1 MRLVLGRRESGVV
14 QVLRAVEVAGLNR
27 WRWVLAAE
35 SGQVLADRQ
44 VDLDVETAEYEA
56 FCDLAGHIERHRLP
70 HDPVG
75 SEADAVDRVSAWIS
89 DHVFGDALL
98 TKFSGTVRVIV
109 PRGAEFLLSRPL
121 ELARVKGVVLARR
134 QVSLV
139 YEPAGLIEPTGK
151 EDVTGSVRILAL
163 FSMPARSSV
172 LALRR
177 ERFELAKT
185 VRTIAAKSRKA
196 IELRVLQYG
205 VTRERL
211 SEAVEEYPGWDV
223 LHVSGHGEVG
233 ALLLE
238 KANGEPDLVSTDEL
252 VELLAPAR
260 NRLKLAVLSAC
271 QSGAAEAAT
280 TLHTLGLDE
289 LAEQVSRDQ
298 DGATN
303 QVNQANQVGLAR
315 GLVEE
320 LGVTALAMRYSV
332 ADGFAV
338 ALAGELYPRLF
349 GAGQPVDRAVAL
361 ALPKAVGQRPTAAVP
376 AASIG
381 TPMLVGAGTVGL
393 RVAPPPGVAVLDPY
407 AERMAW
413 FPQEHERFVGRT
425 QALVEASTA
434 LAPESGRTG
443 VLFVGMVGAGKS
455 ACALELAHQHRGRF
469 GALAW
474 WRAPDQPDEFN
485 QALAGFATALET
497 QLGIPMPEAVGSEAT
512 LRRFLPRLAAV
523 LREEAVLL
531 VLDHVDTLLSGD
543 ACWRDPM
550 WDLLVESLIGHGGLS
565 RVVLTSRVAPADLD
579 PGLVAV
585 LPTHSLSIAESVLLA
600 RELPHLGELLRDKP
614 TAERAAARSG
624 SDFRLARRV
633 LNMAQGHPKLLE
645 LADHAAAE
653 PGRLASMLD
662 AAEAVGRDT
671 PVTAFF
677 TTGASALDGG
687 QFMRL
692 LTAWTGTALSGLPVP
707 ARTLVELLAHVE
719 EDERRSWI
727 VREVWQLVWAE
738 LHGEQAPPLE
748 RALEPLVSAV
758 LVEAE
763 PVGGDGSTAQ
773 QVYRLHPGVGEAI
786 RAGSDPA
793 FGALVDEMTIRC
805 LTAVYEHAHTKES
818 RGESGSAIVW
828 SGLATTPYLLR
839 SGRWAQATSLLDS
852 VTDRDLDP
860 GTTNRAM
867 GYLRRMFDHDDSA
880 LDRPAVAHLY
890 AKLLSRSDP
899 QAATQIF
906 LDLVRTGVESKH
918 FDLASVAAADCARI
932 YLDHGDLDDA
942 LELAHGLK
950 ELTELA
956 GYGPWTQVADECL
969 ELSILD
975 RMGKH
980 NEAASRAVELVD
992 IVDGLPDD
1000 SGEPERVTPVS
1011 IRGVVLSTALGAVTN
1026 FGDWHIALDLCERID
1041 DLHRRRG
1048 ATEHETARLRLNKAS
1063 VLLRLGRVDEAEDV
1077 LRHSQAVFEDV
1088 EDTVLLGEVFRLR
1101 AEVRNALG
1109 RTDDALTMAQA
1120 ALRYSYESASPGAL
1134 AEGHDTVA
1142 SYLSAAGHPARV
1154 YFAHRTA
1161 ANMLR
1166 AAVAHAEGGGPT
1178 IIETS
1183 DLLAHGPDLM
1193 PRTLE
1198 ELVETVEQTPGVRL
1212 DLVLRFLVPDDADRD
1227 ELFDKVVSP
1236 LREKMRIAQKA
1247 SANYREK
1254 RPALIEALNRAEDGD
1269 DESLFENLDECDSE
1283 LVGAIRALLDRGTK
1297 KRLRATQPAGEPR
1310 LFGAQIVP
1318 PMTGHDGSVGLVGF
1332 AELDGQPVAVT
1343 ADEKAVRT
1351 WDLRTHRQIG
1361 EPITIAR
1368 DGLNAAAL
1376 GVLAQRPVAVISHGS
1391 GLHLCDLTT
1400 REHLGE
1406 IVAPYLWRNRLAI
1419 CAVACTVWNGRS
1431 LAVTGS
1437 YDSTVR
1443 LWDLDRREQI
1453 GAPLTGNESVVRAVA
1468 FGIADGRLVALSG
1481 GEDATVRIWDVER
1494 HEPAGVLRGHEDAVW
1509 SVALGTLNGRPIALS
1524 GSRDNTMR
1532 IWDVR
1537 DHQELRAPVTDH
1549 DAAVDAVAFG
1559 VLEGRPVAL
1568 SGGSDETVRL
1578 WDLESGNQIG
1588 PPLTEG
1594 RIAMGIASLALG
1606 ELDGHPTVLA
1616 GDHDAMV
1623 RVWNLE
1629 VHHEMGMDVPAWF
1642 ASELPATWTNPDS
1655 GETYDLTDPI
1665 TDDQGSPWVYLDF
1678 DGFHPILAE
1687 PDSLDVTLNLIDVD
1701 DEYGL
1706 SNISRPATIYD
1717 DSDPDGSTSAIET
1730 LKIRSI
1736 ACGQA
1741 GLHNEAL
1748 ADLDS
1753 VLELDPGHVEAR
1765 SLRANVLRKLGRF
1778 EEAVAEFTV
1787 VLNGDLTDEDRFFE
1801 LADRG
1806 MAYSELGRRDDA
1818 LAGLTAALELN
1829 PDNFFVW
1836 YRRGAL
1842 LEEMGR
1848 LDDALADLDHA
1859 LGLEPDFIEARIL
1872 RAGVLRDLGRL
1883 EDAVA
1888 EYTVILNSNPAGSVR
1903 FFALSFRGVLRE
1915 MLDHREDAL
1924 VDFTA
1929 ALELDPDNV
1938 EVRYGRGKLQVEMGR
1953 LDDALAD
1960 FDHVLGSEPEHV
1972 AARLLRGDVLRDLGR
1987 FEEAVAEYTIALGG
2001 DPTDEHRFYALAN
2014 RGTILYEELD
2024 HQEDALVDFTAALE
2038 LDPDSVE
2045 VRFGRGKLLA
2055 KMGLSDDALADLD
2068 HALGFE
2074 PEHVE
2079 TRLLRGDLLR
2089 DLGRFEEA
2097 VAEYTIALNGDPANA
2112 YRFYALVYRGLL
2124 HGELDRQEDALVDF
2138 TAALELD
2145 PDNVGVLYDRGKL
2158 LAEMG
2163 LSDDAL
2169 ADLGHLLEREPDHVE
2184 ARLLHGDVLRGLGW
2198 FEEAAAEYAI
2208 ALNGNLTN
2216 AQRVFVLV
2224 KRGWS
2229 YQGLGHHD
2237 SALAD
2242 FTAALESDPELLSLR
2257 LARGNV
2263 LRDLGQFEEAV
2274 AEYTIVLN
2282 GSSTNAERVLALT
2295 QRARSYI
2302 DLARYDDALT
2312 DLDEALVLD
2321 PTQRH
2326 LATRSLVN
2334 WYRGDLP
2341 SALADIDR
2349 AVQVDPD
2356 DLNARRIRAD
2366 LLWVSQRFDEA
2377 LGVLDTV
2384 IKLDETNPK
2393 MWAKRGKWL
2402 MALDRYGEAAG
2413 AARRLTDL
2421 APQRPIGW
2429 YIAGVCLS
2437 RLGRRK
2443 ALKFLTKAL
2452 ALDPTSKEV
2461 SRELARAY
2469 GEAGQHDDALRI
2481 LDELV
2486 ASKPSDGNSLGDRAW
2501 EYLMQGLYAQAEAD
2515 IDRAIA
2521 VLPDNDWWNGVCSVI
2536 KHQLGGSVAAVAAA
2550 RRALEL
2556 STTKFGDRPMLMQD
2570 ACNRVLYHIL
2580 AGDDDAATQ
2589 LCQRLLDSG
2598 PAHSRLAITTA
2609 QLEIVVAALPD
2620 SAAPE
2625 ILKLLQYRLLSTTN
2639 AEDHGLGGLM

>member
-1 MRLVLGRRESGVV
+1 VLT
-14 QVLRAVEVAGLNR
+14 
-27 WRWVLAAE
+27 AE
-35 SGQVLADRQ
+35 SGQVLADHQ
-44 VDLDVETAEYEA
+44 VDLNVETAEYEA

-70 HDPVG
+70 HDQVG
-75 SEADAVDRVSAWIS
+75 SETDAVDRVSVWIS

-98 TKFSGTVRVIV
+98 AKFSGTVRVIV

-121 ELARVKGVVLARR
+121 ELARVKGVALARR
-134 QVSLV
+134 QVGLV
-139 YEPAGLIEPTGK
+139 YEPAGLIEPAGK
-151 EDVTGSVRILAL
+151 EDVAGSVRILAL

-177 ERFELAKT
+177 ERYELAKT

-289 LAEQVSRDQ
+289 LAEQVPPDK
-298 DGATN
+298 DGS
-303 QVNQANQVGLAR
+303 ANQVGLAR

-320 LGVTALAMRYSV
+320 LGVTALAMRYPV

-338 ALAGELYPRLF
+338 ALARELYPRLF

-361 ALPKAVGQRPTAAVP
+361 ALPKAVGERPTAAVP

-381 TPMLVGAGTVGL
+381 TPMLVGAGTAGL
-393 RVAPPPGVAVLDPY
+393 RVAPPPGTAVLDPY

-413 FPQEHERFVGRT
+413 FPREPERFVGRT

-434 LAPESGRTG
+434 LAPESGRAG

-474 WRAPDQPDEFN
+474 WQAPDQPDEFD
-485 QALAGFATALET
+485 QALVGFATSLET
-497 QLGIPMPEAVGSEAT
+497 QLGIPMREAVGGEAE

-531 VLDHVDTLLSGD
+531 VLDHVDTLLSGN

-550 WDLLVESLIGHGGLS
+550 WGLLIESLIGHGGLS
-565 RVVLTSRVAPADLD
+565 RVVLTSRVVPADLD
-579 PGLVAV
+579 PGLVVV

-614 TAERAAARSG
+614 TAERTAARSD
-624 SDFRLARRV
+624 SDLRLVRRV

-645 LADHAAAE
+645 LADRAAAE
-653 PGRLASMLD
+653 PGRLAYVLD

-727 VREVWQLVWAE
+727 VREVWQLVWEE

-748 RALEPLVSAV
+748 QALEPLVSAV

-763 PVGGDGSTAQ
+763 PVGGDGSTTR

-786 RAGSDPA
+786 RAGTDPA
-793 FGALVDEMTIRC
+793 FGALVNEMTIRC
-805 LTAVYEHAHTKES
+805 LAAVYEHAHTKES

-839 SGRWAQATSLLDS
+839 SGRWRQATSMLDS
-852 VTDRDLDP
+852 VTDRDRDP

-867 GYLRRMFDHDDSA
+867 GYLRRIIDHDDSA

-899 QAATQIF
+899 QAATQIL
-906 LDLVRTGVESKH
+906 LDLVQTGVESKQ

-942 LELAHGLK
+942 LELAHALK
-950 ELTELA
+950 DLTELA

-992 IVDGLPDD
+992 IVDRLPND
-1000 SGEPERVTPVS
+1000 SGTPERVTSVS
-1011 IRGVVLSTALGAVTN
+1011 IRGVVLSTAYGAVTN
-1026 FGDWHIALDLCERID
+1026 FGDWHIALDLCERTD
-1041 DLHRRRG
+1041 DLHQRRG
-1048 ATEHETARLRLNKAS
+1048 ATEYEKARLRLNKAS

-1077 LRHSQAVFEDV
+1077 LRHSQAIFEDA
-1088 EDTVLLGEVFRLR
+1088 EDIVLLGEVFRLR
-1101 AEVRNALG
+1101 AKVRNALG

-1120 ALRYSYESASPGAL
+1120 ALQYSYQSANPGAL
-1134 AEGHDTVA
+1134 AGGHDTVA

-1154 YFAHRTA
+1154 YIAHRTA

-1166 AAVAHAEGGGPT
+1166 AAVAHAEGGGPN

-1183 DLLAHGPDLM
+1183 DLLEHGPDLM

-1198 ELVETVEQTPGVRL
+1198 ELVETVERMPGVRL
-1212 DLVLRFLVPDDADRD
+1212 DLVLRSLVPDDADRD
-1227 ELFDKVVSP
+1227 ELFDEVVSP
-1236 LREKMRIAQKA
+1236 LREKMRVGQKA
-1247 SANYREK
+1247 SANYREE
-1254 RPALIEALNRAEDGD
+1254 RPALVEAMNRVADGED
-1269 DESLFENLDECDSE
+1269 DENLFENLDECNSQ
-1283 LVGAIRALLDRGTK
+1283 LVRAFSALRYRETK

-1310 LFGAQIVP
+1310 LFGAQVVP
-1318 PMTGHDGSVGLVGF
+1318 PMTGHDGSVGFVGF
-1332 AELDGQPVAVT
+1332 AELDGQPVVVT
-1343 ADEKAVRT
+1343 ADEKAVRA

-1361 EPITIAR
+1361 EPITNDR
-1368 DGLNAAAL
+1368 DRLYAATV
-1376 GVLAQRPVAVISHGS
+1376 GVLAQRPVVLMSHGS
-1391 GLHLCDLTT
+1391 SLNLWDLTT
-1400 REHLGE
+1400 REHLGK

-1419 CAVACTVWNGRS
+1419 CAVACTVWDGRS

-1437 YDSTVR
+1437 YDDTVR

-1453 GAPLTGNESVVRAVA
+1453 GAPLTGHESVIRAVA
-1468 FGIADGRLVALSG
+1468 FGTADGRLVALSG

-1509 SVALGTLNGRPIALS
+1509 SVALGTLDGRPIALS

-1532 IWDVR
+1532 IWELR

-1559 VLEGRPVAL
+1559 VLEGHPVAL
-1568 SGGSDETVRL
+1568 SGGRDRTVRL
-1578 WDLESGNQIG
+1578 WDLESGKQIG

-1594 RIAMGIASLALG
+1594 RVAFGIASLALG

-1623 RVWNLE
+1623 RVWNLDA
-1629 VHHEMGMDVPAWF
+1629 HRAIGMDVPAWF
-1642 ASELPATWTNPDS
+1642 ASELPATWTNPGS
-1655 GETYDLTDPI
+1655 GETYNLTDPI
-1665 TDDQGSPWVYLDF
+1665 IDDQGSPWVYLDF

-1687 PDSLDVTLNLIDVD
+1687 PNSLDLTLNLIDVD

-1706 SNISRPATIYD
+1706 SNISRPATGYD
-1717 DSDPDGSTSAIET
+1717 DSDPDDSALAIET

-1736 ACGQA
+1736 ACSQA
-1741 GLHNEAL
+1741 GRHNEAL

-1765 SLRANVLRKLGRF
+1765 SRRANVLRGLGRL
-1778 EEAVAEFTV
+1778 EEAVAEFTG
-1787 VLNGDLTDEDRFFE
+1787 VLNGDLTDEDRFFD

-1806 MAYSELGRRDDA
+1806 RAYLELGRRDDA
-1818 LAGLTAALELN
+1818 LADLTAALELN
-1829 PDNFFVW
+1829 PDNVFVR
-1836 YRRGAL
+1836 YIRSGM

-1848 LDDALADLDHA
+1848 PDDALADLDHA
-1859 LGLEPDFIEARIL
+1859 LGLEPDHIEIRML
-1872 RAGVLRDLGRL
+1872 RGSVLHDLGRL
-1883 EDAVA
+1883 EDAVT
-1888 EYTVILNSNPAGSVR
+1888 EYTVILNSNPADSVR

-1915 MLDHREDAL
+1915 MLDHQEDAL
-1924 VDFTA
+1924 ADLTAALELEPDHVEVWHGRSKLLADMGRPDDALADLGHVLERESDHVEARLLRGDVLRDLGRFEEAVAEYTIVLNGDPTDENRFHALAYRGLLHAELGHQEDALADFTA
-1929 ALELDPDNV
+1929 ALELDSDNV
-1938 EVRYGRGKLQVEMGR
+1938 EVRHGRGRLLADMGR
-1953 LDDALAD
+1953 PGDALAD
-1960 FDHVLGSEPEHV
+1960 LDHVLERKPDHLE
-1972 AARLLRGDVLRDLGR
+1972 ARLLRGDVLRDLGR
-1987 FEEAVAEYTIALGG
+1987 FEEAVAEYTIALKSNLTNAQWVFVLVKRGWSYQSLG
-2001 DPTDEHRFYALAN
+2001 HHDNALA
-2014 RGTILYEELD
+2014 
-2024 HQEDALVDFTAALE
+2024 DFTAALE
-2038 LDPDSVE
+2038 SDP
-2045 VRFGRGKLLA
+2045 GRVSL
-2055 KMGLSDDALADLD
+2055 
-2068 HALGFE
+2068 
-2074 PEHVE
+2074 
-2079 TRLLRGDLLR
+2079 RLLRSGMLHG
-2089 DLGRFEEA
+2089 LGRFEEA
-2097 VAEYTIALNGDPANA
+2097 VAEYTI
-2112 YRFYALVYRGLL
+2112 
-2124 HGELDRQEDALVDF
+2124 
-2138 TAALELD
+2138 
-2145 PDNVGVLYDRGKL
+2145 
-2158 LAEMG
+2158 
-2163 LSDDAL
+2163 
-2169 ADLGHLLEREPDHVE
+2169 
-2184 ARLLHGDVLRGLGW
+2184 
-2198 FEEAAAEYAI
+2198 
-2208 ALNGNLTN
+2208 
-2216 AQRVFVLV
+2216 
-2224 KRGWS
+2224 
-2229 YQGLGHHD
+2229 
-2237 SALAD
+2237 
-2242 FTAALESDPELLSLR
+2242 
-2257 LARGNV
+2257 
-2263 LRDLGQFEEAV
+2263 
-2274 AEYTIVLN
+2274 VLN
-2282 GSSTNAERVLALT
+2282 DSSADVERVLVLT
-2295 QRARSYI
+2295 ARARSYI
-2302 DLARYDDALT
+2302 YLARYDDALT
-2312 DLDEALVLD
+2312 DLDEAIALD
-2321 PTQRH
+2321 RTQRH

-2341 SALADIDR
+2341 SALVDIDS
-2349 AVQVDPD
+2349 AVQANPD

-2366 LLWVSQRFDEA
+2366 LLWESQRFDEA
-2377 LGVLDTV
+2377 LDVLDTL
-2384 IKLDETNPK
+2384 IKLDGTNPK

-2402 MALDRYGEAAG
+2402 TALDRYSEALEAA
-2413 AARRLTDL
+2413 RHLTSL
-2421 APQRPIGW
+2421 APQQSIGW
-2429 YIAGVCLS
+2429 YIAGVCAS
-2437 RLGRRK
+2437 RVGRSE
-2443 ALKFLTKAL
+2443 ALTFLTRAL
-2452 ALDPTSKEV
+2452 ELSPTSKEI
-2461 SRELARAY
+2461 SRELARTH
-2469 GEAGQHDDALRI
+2469 GKAGQHDEALRI

-2486 ASKPSDGNSLGDRAW
+2486 ASEPSDGNSLGDRAW
-2501 EYLMQGLYAQAEAD
+2501 EYLTQGRYAQAEAD

-2521 VLPDNDWWNGVCSVI
+2521 ALPDNDWWHGVCSVI
-2536 KHQLGGSVAAVAAA
+2536 KHQLGDGVAAVAAA

-2556 STTKFGDRPMLMQD
+2556 AATKFGDRPIFMHD
-2570 ACNRVLYHIL
+2570 AFNRVLYHIL

-2589 LCQRLLDSG
+2589 LCQRLLDSE

-2609 QLEIVVAALPD
+2609 QLRIVVAALPN

-2625 ILKLLQYRLLSTTN
+2625 ILKLLQYRLLPTT
-2639 AEDHGLGGLM
+2639 